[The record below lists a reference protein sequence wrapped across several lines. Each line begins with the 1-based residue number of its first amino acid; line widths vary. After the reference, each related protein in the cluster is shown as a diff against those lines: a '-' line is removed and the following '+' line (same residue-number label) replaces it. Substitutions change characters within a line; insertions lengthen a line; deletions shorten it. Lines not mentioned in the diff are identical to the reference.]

1 MWYNIGICCRFY
13 RSSYA
18 VKISVYR
25 SFAAPQPVQTGQWE
39 DGSAIAWQCS
49 NKTNMQV
56 KFMFKTADGT
66 VYQGILTC
74 GETI

>member
-1 MWYNIGICCRFY
+1 MLLK
-13 RSSYA
+13 SLLVTAALAAPAYA
-18 VKISVYR
+18 YT
-25 SFAAPQPVQTGQWE
+25 PQPVQTGQWE

-66 VYQGILTC
+66 MYQGILTC